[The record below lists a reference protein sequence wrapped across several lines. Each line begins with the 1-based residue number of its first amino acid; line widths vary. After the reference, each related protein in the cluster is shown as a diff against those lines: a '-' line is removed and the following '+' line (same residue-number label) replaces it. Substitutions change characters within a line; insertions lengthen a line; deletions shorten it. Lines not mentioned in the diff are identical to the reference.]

1 MVRTR
6 TKGKIVF
13 VSSVLSYFGLVGY
26 STYTPGKHALRGE
39 LWVNPN
45 ISSHA
50 DNAPDVLRACRY
62 PPSRALAL
70 FH

>member
-39 LWVNPN
+39 LWVNLN

-50 DNAPDVLRACRY
+50 DAPDVLRSCRD
-62 PPSRALAL
+62 PPPGALAL

>member
-26 STYTPGKHALRGE
+26 STYSPGKHALRGE

-45 ISSHA
+45 ILSLA
-50 DNAPDVLRACRY
+50 DNAPDVLRSC
-62 PPSRALAL
+62 
-70 FH
+70 